1 MGLFVKR
8 KDRNKKE
15 RIISMSK
22 ILIVEDEI
30 SIAELEKD
38 YLELSGFEVEIE
50 TTGDRGLERAIR
62 EEFDLFILDLMLPNV
77 DGFEICRRVRE
88 MKNTP
93 ILLVSAKKD
102 DIDKIRGL
110 GLGADDY
117 MTKPFSPSELVARVK
132 AHLARY
138 ERLIGSNVQENEI
151 IEIRGIKI
159 DKTARRVY
167 VNGEEK
173 SFTTKEFDLLTF
185 LAQNPN
191 HVFTKEE
198 LFNKIWDMESIG
210 DIATVTVHI
219 KKIRE
224 KIEFDTAK
232 PQYIETIW
240 GVGYRFKV

>member
-1 MGLFVKR
+1 
-8 KDRNKKE
+8 
-15 RIISMSK
+15 MSK

-50 TTGDRGLERAIR
+50 TTGDVGLDRAIK
-62 EEFDLFILDLMLPNV
+62 EDFDLFILDLMLPNV
-77 DGFEICRRVRE
+77 DGFEICRRIRE

-198 LFNKIWDMESIG
+198 LFNRIWDMESIG

>member
-1 MGLFVKR
+1 
-8 KDRNKKE
+8 
-15 RIISMSK
+15 MSK
-22 ILIVEDEI
+22 ILIVEDEE

-50 TTGDRGLERAIR
+50 NSGETGLSRALK
-62 EEFDLFILDLMLPNV
+62 EDFDLFILDLMLPGV
-77 DGFEICRRVRE
+77 DGFEICKKIRQV
-88 MKNTP
+88 KDTP
-93 ILLVSAKKD
+93 ILMVSAKKE

-117 MTKPFSPSELVARVK
+117 ITKPFSPSELVARVK

-138 ERLIGSNVQENEI
+138 ERLIGSNAKPNDV
-151 IEIRGIKI
+151 IEIRGIRV
-159 DKTARRVY
+159 DKTAHRVW

-173 SFTTKEFDLLTF
+173 QFTTKEFNLLTF
-185 LAQNPN
+185 LMENPN
-191 HVFTKEE
+191 HVFTKDE
-198 LFNKIWDMESIG
+198 LFREIWDMESIG
-210 DIATVTVHI
+210 DVATVTVHI

-240 GVGYRFKV
+240 GVGYRFKI

>member
-1 MGLFVKR
+1 
-8 KDRNKKE
+8 
-15 RIISMSK
+15 MSR
-22 ILIVEDEI
+22 ILIIEDEEA
-30 SIAELEKD
+30 IAELEKD
-38 YLELSGFEVEIE
+38 YLELSDFEVVIE
-50 TTGDRGLERAIR
+50 NDGKKGLELALH
-62 EEFDLFILDLMLPNV
+62 EDYDLFILDLMLPGT
-77 DGFEICRRVRE
+77 DGFEICKEIRKV
-88 MKNTP
+88 KNTP
-93 ILLVSAKKD
+93 IIMVSAKKD

-138 ERLIGSNVQENEI
+138 ERLIGTNPNTNEV
-151 IEIRGIKI
+151 IEIRGLKI

-167 VNGEEK
+167 INGEEK
-173 SFTTKEFDLLTF
+173 AFTTKEFDLLTF

-191 HVFTKEE
+191 HVYTKEE
-198 LFNKIWDMESIG
+198 LFRKIWDMDSIG

-224 KIEFDTAK
+224 KIEMDTSN

>member
-1 MGLFVKR
+1 
-8 KDRNKKE
+8 
-15 RIISMSK
+15 MSR
-22 ILIVEDEI
+22 ILIIEDEET
-30 SIAELEKD
+30 IAELEKD

-50 TTGDRGLERAIR
+50 NDGAVGLERSLK
-62 EEFDLFILDLMLPNV
+62 EDFDLFILDLMLPGT
-77 DGFEICRRVRE
+77 DGFEICRRIRE
-88 MKNTP
+88 VKNAP
-93 ILLVSAKKD
+93 VLMVSAKKE

-117 MTKPFSPSELVARVK
+117 ITKPFSPSELVARVK
-132 AHLARY
+132 AHLGRY
-138 ERLIGSNVQENEI
+138 ERLIGSGQPVNDV
-151 IEIRGIKI
+151 IEIRGLKI
-159 DKTARRVY
+159 DKTARRVWI
-167 VNGEEK
+167 NGEEK
-173 SFTTKEFDLLTF
+173 NFTTKEFDLLTF

-198 LFNKIWDMESIG
+198 LFSKILDMESIG

-224 KIEFDTAK
+224 KIEFNTAK